1 MRKDFV
7 LLPIVDPMLPCAAA
21 SNKLI
26 ATGRG
31 VSAVTVESVEIWK
44 MLAP

>member
-1 MRKDFV
+1 MKRILCF
-7 LLPIVDPMLPCAAA
+7 LPIVSPMLLCAAA

-26 ATGRG
+26 AAGRG